1 MRIAI
6 DGTAPAS
13 GGGVTYLRDLVPAL
27 CAASPG
33 DDFTLFVSARAPD
46 PGVGGQTNC
55 ARLPVP
61 FPRRGRVVWRFLWQ
75 QVILPW
81 HLFRMKADVVL
92 CPYDIAPLLAPCRI
106 VLGVQNARPY
116 GGPPAASWWERA
128 RHRALRALTRASAGR
143 ASAVFFVSEWSR
155 RTISRA
161 VGLPLERSC
170 VISLGVSERFRP
182 GTGAESGAG
191 AAASPLAP
199 SDVLVVGSLA
209 SHKDHMTVLDA
220 WARILA
226 RRGGSLRMTII
237 GTVLEPAYGAR
248 VRSAAAPLGRTGA
261 VAVLPETSREEL
273 VRLYQTARVLVMPSF
288 VESFGLPPLEAMA
301 CGAAVI
307 ASDIPAAREIC
318 GEGAWYYRLG
328 DPADLAAKL
337 ERLLA
342 DPRARA
348 ALAEAGSAR
357 ARRFS
362 WRRTAELTRGLLRGH
377 PLPAESGTSVRAG
390 AHS

>member
-1 MRIAI
+1 M
-6 DGTAPAS
+6 
-13 GGGVTYLRDLVPAL
+13 TYLRDLVPAL

-33 DDFTLFVSARAPD
+33 DDFSLFVRAGAPD
-46 PGVGGQTNC
+46 LGGGGHSNC
-55 ARLPVP
+55 VRLSVR
-61 FPRRGRVVWRFLWQ
+61 FPSRGRVIWRLLWQ
-75 QVILPW
+75 QVILPVR
-81 HLFRMKADVVL
+81 LVRMKADVVL

-106 VLGVQNARPY
+106 VLGIQNARPY
-116 GGPPAASWWERA
+116 EGPPAASWWERS
-128 RHRALRALTRASAGR
+128 RHRALRVFTQASARR
-143 ASAVFFVSEWSR
+143 AAGVFFVSEWSR

-182 GTGAESGAG
+182 GNGGEGETG
-191 AAASPLAP
+191 AAAPHRTSP
-199 SDVLVVGSLA
+199 DVLVVGSLA
-209 SHKDHMTVLDA
+209 SYKDHFTVLDA
-220 WARILA
+220 WARVLA
-226 RRGGSLRMTII
+226 TLGGRLRMMVV
-237 GTVLEPAYGAR
+237 GPVLEPAYGAR
-248 VRSAAAPLGRTGA
+248 LRSAAAPLEQTGA
-261 VAVLPETSREEL
+261 VAFVPETPREEL
-273 VRLYQTARVLVMPSF
+273 VRLYQTARVLVLPSF

-307 ASDIPAAREIC
+307 ASDIPATREIC

-342 DPRARA
+342 NPGARA
-348 ALAEAGSAR
+348 AVAEAGRAR

-362 WRRTAELTRGLLRGH
+362 WGRTAELTLRLLRGR

>member
-13 GGGVTYLRDLVPAL
+13 GGGVTYLRNLVPAL

-33 DDFTLFVSARAPD
+33 DDVTLFVSAGTPD
-46 PGVGGQTNC
+46 LWVGGHTNC
-55 ARLPVP
+55 RYLPVR
-61 FPRRGRVVWRFLWQ
+61 FPRRGRVIWRLLWQ
-75 QVILPW
+75 QVVLPVY
-81 HLFRMKADVVL
+81 LFRMKADGVL
-92 CPYDIAPLLAPCRI
+92 SPYDIAPLLAPCRI
-106 VLGVQNARPY
+106 VLGIQNARPY
-116 GGPPAASWWERA
+116 GGPPAASWRERG
-128 RHRALRALTRASAGR
+128 RHRALRALTRASAAR
-143 ASAVFFVSEWSR
+143 AAGVFFVSEWSR

-161 VGLPLERSC
+161 IGLLPERSC

-182 GTGAESGAG
+182 GTGAEGGAG
-191 AAASPLAP
+191 APTIRRVPA
-199 SDVLVVGSLA
+199 DVVVVGSLA
-209 SHKDHMTVLDA
+209 AHKDHVTVLDA

-226 RRGGSLRMTII
+226 RRGGGLRMIVV
-237 GTVLEPAYGAR
+237 GQVLEPAYGVR
-248 VRSAAAPLGRTGA
+248 VRSAAATLEQTGA
-261 VAVLPETSREEL
+261 VAFVPEIPREEL
-273 VRLYQTARVLVMPSF
+273 VRLYQTARVLILPSF

-318 GEGAWYYRLG
+318 GDGAWYYRLG
-328 DPADLAAKL
+328 DPGDLAEKL
-337 ERLLA
+337 ERLLS

-362 WRRTAELTRGLLRGH
+362 WRRTAELTLGLLRGR
-377 PLPAESGTSVRAG
+377 PLPAESGSSVRADV
-390 AHS
+390 HS